1 MTMAKPYQKRRC
13 LMPHKFSLIVNSQV
27 ERLAEIADFVAD
39 AACAC
44 GLNAEQT
51 HDVQMAVDE
60 ACTNVIE
67 HAYRGK
73 SDGTIDI
80 VCVRRGDE
88 FVVTVQDFGARF
100 DPHKVKVPKTRAPL
114 SARSIGGLGLF
125 FMRKLMDRVQFDFS
139 SGQGNRLTMV
149 KKIKK

>member
-1 MTMAKPYQKRRC
+1 MSQ
-13 LMPHKFSLIVNSQV
+13 KFSLSVNSQF
-27 ERLAEIADFVAD
+27 ERLTEIADFVED

-44 GLNAEQT
+44 GLDNDQT

-73 SDGTIDI
+73 PDGTIDI
-80 VCVRRGDE
+80 VCDKRGDE
-88 FVVTVQDFGARF
+88 FVVTIQDFGARF
-100 DPHKVKVPKTRAPL
+100 DPRKIELPKINEPL
-114 SARSIGGLGLF
+114 SKRRIGGLGLF
-125 FMRKLMDRVQFDFS
+125 FIRKLMDHIEFDFK
-139 SGQGNRLTMV
+139 SGRGNRLTMV